1 MSWNRVMLLGEDVAH
16 RQFLQALC
24 AKLNWRVVDEAFA
37 PRGGGAASGW
47 VIRQFPQRL
56 AELRD
61 GYKGLGLVVAIDGDN
76 VGRSGRI
83 EALRKA
89 CDEANT
95 GPRLDRD
102 PVALLVPTWSIDT
115 WLLFFHQRRVV
126 PETVQS
132 KLKAKRLFVRPK
144 GYGAPGVPSDAAPA
158 LIRKGPLEAL
168 TAGFLATESD
178 PELPSIDSSRRDLA
192 RWRT

>member
-1 MSWNRVMLLGEDVAH
+1 MSWDRVMLLGEDVAH
-16 RQFLQALC
+16 RQFLRELC
-24 AKLNWRVVDEAFA
+24 AKLNWRVIDEAFA
-37 PRGGGAASGW
+37 PRSGGAASGW

-56 AELRD
+56 AELRA
-61 GYKGLGLVVAIDGDN
+61 GYQDLGLVVAIDGDN

-115 WLLFFHQRRVV
+115 WLLFFHQREVIL
-126 PETVQS
+126 ETEKS

-144 GYGAPGVPSDAAPA
+144 GYGAPGVPTADAPL
-158 LIRKGPLEAL
+158 LIRKRPLEAL
-168 TAGFLATESD
+168 TAGFLATKSH
-178 PELPSIDSSRRDLA
+178 PKLPSIDSAREDLA
-192 RWRT
+192 RWRA